1 VLLGNSVK
9 KGTPVVFV
17 DAPQGGRK
25 S

>member
-1 VLLGNSVK
+1 VLLGNSTK